1 MAEGVYLEF
10 KRLAVHDGPGIRT
23 TMFLKGCPLKC
34 RWCHNPESISRLP
47 QIGYFEAKC
56 LGCGECARI
65 CEYHRI
71 ENGKHLFNRNQC
83 TACGKC
89 AAVCPGGALVL
100 YGKSISTEAAAAALL
115 EDVEFYRQSGGG
127 ITLSGGEPLLQA
139 DFCAELLA
147 IMKKKEIHT
156 AVDTCGQAPWTAF
169 EKVLPFTDL
178 FLYDFKHPDAEIHR
192 RCTGVGNSKI
202 IENLI
207 KLGRTAEAVEVRIP
221 IIPGF
226 NDDRAT
232 AEKFASVLEQCK
244 QLSGIRL
251 LTYNPHAASKYHA
264 VGKDFDMP
272 RQTQASQVSKVA
284 EVLRSHKLKV
294 L

>member
-1 MAEGVYLEF
+1 MSEGIYLEF

-23 TMFLKGCPLKC
+23 TMFLKGCPLEC
-34 RWCHNPESISRLP
+34 RWCHNPESISPLP
-47 QIGYFEAKC
+47 QIGYFEDKC
-56 LGCGECARI
+56 LGCGECARV

-71 ENGKHLFNRNQC
+71 KNGKHRFNRAQC

-89 AAVCPGGALVL
+89 VAVCPNGALVL
-100 YGKSISTEAAAAALL
+100 YGKKISTEAAAAALL

-156 AVDTCGQAPWTAF
+156 AVDTCGQVPWTAF
-169 EKVLPFTDL
+169 AKVLPFTDL

-192 RCTGVGNSKI
+192 RDTGVGNAKI
-202 IENLI
+202 IANLM
-207 KLGRTAEAVEVRIP
+207 KLDRTGKAVEVRIP

-226 NDDRAT
+226 NDDRDT
-232 AEKFASVLEQCK
+232 AEKIASVLEKCK
-244 QLSGIRL
+244 HLSGIRL
-251 LTYNPHAASKYHA
+251 LTYNPHAANKYYA
-264 VGKDFDMP
+264 VGKDFKMP
-272 RQTQASQVSKVA
+272 RKTQAPQVKKVA
-284 EVLRSHKLKV
+284 EVLNNHRLRT